1 MVVIIFL
8 LSILA
13 LIIGAVIT
21 YYYEDIRPYKKAVET
36 LNVGDKY
43 TYTIEDDDPFV
54 EPQIFDCVIVEIRYG
69 KDNAPYVKYEF
80 ADGSGSTMRFDRF
93 FYQFNKVN

>member
-1 MVVIIFL
+1 MIVIIFL

-36 LNVGDKY
+36 LKVGDKY

-54 EPQIFDCVIVEIRYG
+54 EPKIFDCTIVEIRYG
-69 KDNAPYVKYEF
+69 KDNVPYVKYEF
-80 ADGSGSTMRFDRF
+80 TDGSGSTMRFDIF

>member
-1 MVVIIFL
+1 MAVIIFL

-13 LIIGAVIT
+13 LIIAAVIT

-36 LNVGDKY
+36 LKVGDKY
-43 TYTIEDDDPFV
+43 TYIIEDDDPFV
-54 EPQIFDCVIVEIRYG
+54 EPEIFDCTIVEIRYG
-69 KDNAPYVKYEF
+69 KDNVPYVKYEF
-80 ADGSGSTMRFDRF
+80 TDGSGSTMRFDRF

>member
-13 LIIGAVIT
+13 LIISAVIIC
-21 YYYEDIRPYKKAVET
+21 YYEDIRPYKKAVET
-36 LNVGDKY
+36 LKVGDKY

-54 EPQIFDCVIVEIRYG
+54 EPKIFDCTIVEIRYG
-69 KDNAPYVKYEF
+69 KDNVPYVKYEF
-80 ADGSGSTMRFDRF
+80 TDGSGSTMRFDRI
-93 FYQFNKVN
+93 FYQFNKII

>member
-36 LNVGDKY
+36 LKVGDKY

-54 EPQIFDCVIVEIRYG
+54 EPKIFDCTIVEIRRG
-69 KDNAPYVKYEF
+69 KDNVPYVKYEF
-80 ADGSGSTMRFDRF
+80 TDGSGSTMRFDRF

>member
-13 LIIGAVIT
+13 LIISAVIIC
-21 YYYEDIRPYKKAVET
+21 YYEDIRPYKKAVET
-36 LNVGDKY
+36 LKVGDKY

-54 EPQIFDCVIVEIRYG
+54 ESKIFDCTIVEIRYG
-69 KDNAPYVKYEF
+69 KDNVPYVKYEF
-80 ADGSGSTMRFDRF
+80 TDGSGSTMRFDRF

>member
-8 LSILA
+8 LSVLA
-13 LIIGAVIT
+13 LMIAAAIT
-21 YYYEDIRPYKKAVET
+21 YYYEDIRPYKKAVEN
-36 LNVGDKY
+36 LKIGDKY

-54 EPQIFDCVIVEIRYG
+54 EPEIFDCTIVEIRYG
-69 KDNAPYVKYEF
+69 KDNVPYVKYEF
-80 ADGSGSTMRFDRF
+80 TDGSGSTMRFDRF

>member
-8 LSILA
+8 LSILT

-36 LNVGDKY
+36 LKVGDKY

-54 EPQIFDCVIVEIRYG
+54 EPQIFDCMIVEIRYG
-69 KDNAPYVKYEF
+69 KDNVPYVKYEF
-80 ADGSGSTMRFDRF
+80 TDGSGSTMRFDRF

>member
-8 LSILA
+8 CSILA
-13 LIIGAVIT
+13 LIISAVIIC
-21 YYYEDIRPYKKAVET
+21 YFEDIRPYKKAVEN
-36 LNVGDKY
+36 LKVGDKY

-54 EPQIFDCVIVEIRYG
+54 EPEIFDCTIVEIRYG
-69 KDNAPYVKYEF
+69 KDNVLYVKYEF
-80 ADGSGSTMRFDRF
+80 TDGSGSTMRFDRF

>member
-36 LNVGDKY
+36 LKVGDKY

-54 EPQIFDCVIVEIRYG
+54 EPKIFDCTIVEIRRG
-69 KDNAPYVKYEF
+69 KDNIPYVKYEF
-80 ADGSGSTMRFDRF
+80 TDGSGSTMRFDRF